1 MKEKQSLYD
10 RAYQLAQ
17 EAITNKEDMKEL
29 SGEFTYDKEYNTDG
43 FDKTEVKDLIKAAQ
57 AKAKQD
63 DLKAK
68 ADEYNK
74 LQELQDLYSK

>member
-1 MKEKQSLYD
+1 MKEKQSLYS

-29 SGEFTYDKEYNTDG
+29 AGEFTYDKEYNTDG
-43 FDKTEVKDLIKAAQ
+43 FEKNEVKDIVKAAT

-63 DLKAK
+63 NLAEKV
-68 ADEYNK
+68 EELNK
-74 LQELQDLYSK
+74 LQQIQEAYS

>member
-1 MKEKQSLYD
+1 MKEKQTLWN

-29 SGEFTYDKEYNTDG
+29 AGEFTFDKEYNTEG
-43 FDKTEVKDLIKAAQ
+43 FDKSEVKDLIKAAQ

-63 DLKAK
+63 DLVAK
-68 ADEYNK
+68 AEEFKK
-74 LQELQDLYSK
+74 LQELQDLYS

>member
-1 MKEKQSLYD
+1 MKERQSLYD

-29 SGEFTYDKEYNTDG
+29 AGEFTYDKEYNTEG
-43 FDKTEVKDLIKAAQ
+43 FDKTEVKGLIKAAQ

>member
-1 MKEKQSLYD
+1 MKEKQSLYN

-29 SGEFTYDKEYNTDG
+29 IGEFTYDKEYNADG
-43 FDKTEVKDLIKAAQ
+43 FAKEDVKDIVKAAV

-63 DLKAK
+63 NLAAK
-68 ADEYNK
+68 VEELNK
-74 LQELQDLYSK
+74 LQQIQEAYS

>member
-1 MKEKQSLYD
+1 MKERQALYN

-17 EAITNKEDMKEL
+17 EAITNKEDTKEL
-29 SGEFTYDKEYNTDG
+29 AGEFTYDKEYNTEG
-43 FDKTEVKDLIKAAQ
+43 FDKTEVKDLIKAAT

-68 ADEYNK
+68 AEEFTK
-74 LQELQDLYSK
+74 LQELQDLYSN

>member
-1 MKEKQSLYD
+1 MKEKQSLYN

-29 SGEFTYDKEYNTDG
+29 AGEFTYDKEYNVDG
-43 FDKTEVKDLIKAAQ
+43 FDKGEVKGIIKAAV

-63 DLKAK
+63 DLNAK
-68 ADEYNK
+68 LDELTK
-74 LQELQDLYSK
+74 LQEIQELYS

>member
-1 MKEKQSLYD
+1 MKEKQALYN

-17 EAITNKEDMKEL
+17 EALVNKEDTKEL
-29 SGEFTYDKEYNTDG
+29 AGEFTYHKEYNTEG
-43 FDKTEVKDLIKAAQ
+43 FDKEEVKTIIKAAQ

-68 ADEYNK
+68 AEELTK
-74 LQELQDLYSK
+74 LQEIQEMYS

>member
-1 MKEKQSLYD
+1 MKEKQVLWD

-29 SGEFTYDKEYNTDG
+29 AGEFTYDKEYNTDG
-43 FDKTEVKDLIKAAQ
+43 FDKNEVKDIVKAAT

-63 DLKAK
+63 NLAEKV
-68 ADEYNK
+68 EELNK
-74 LQELQDLYSK
+74 LQQIQEAYS